1 MGEVDWVVVLHG
13 WRASAAEARGGD
25 SGFLCS
31 ASSERARQGE
41 ARRGSVR
48 GERAGMWLPLLFALA

>member
-1 MGEVDWVVVLHG
+1 MVHGGAVGEVDWVLVLRG

-25 SGFLCS
+25 DGLPHS

-41 ARRGSVR
+41 V
-48 GERAGMWLPLLFALA
+48 E